1 MCINQDPSRKWI
13 TSEMFKKGTIK
24 METARDCNITMGV
37 KQFEGAREWSNSWNL
52 EEGSPVER
60 AASV

>member
-1 MCINQDPSRKWI
+1 MHS
-13 TSEMFKKGTIK
+13 GY
-24 METARDCNITMGV
+24 METTRDSNITMGV

-52 EEGSPVER
+52 EEGNPVER